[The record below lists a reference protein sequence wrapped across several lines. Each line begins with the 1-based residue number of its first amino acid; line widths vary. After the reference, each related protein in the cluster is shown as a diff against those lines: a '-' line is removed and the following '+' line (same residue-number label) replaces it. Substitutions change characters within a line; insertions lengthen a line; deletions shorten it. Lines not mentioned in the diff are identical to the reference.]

1 MTETVRQPPRTAR
14 AHSARRPAEDLRPGI
29 APASR
34 AWRPAEAVAGLAF
47 GALSRLR
54 GARIF
59 HPDGVGYTG
68 VLQVEEERTD
78 YPGVA
83 LLERPGEHRALLR
96 FSRAAG
102 LPEPLPDAL
111 GIAIRLLDVHGPS
124 RHQDFLLVTS
134 ADGLLLHHLLLPSIR
149 GFFGQSF
156 SSLLLYR
163 IGGKLRLV
171 GATPA
176 ARPAQ
181 REARGS
187 LAELTTLADRGDL
200 GFDLSLAPL
209 TGRWRSVAHLRVD
222 DRLPDD
228 TTERLAFT
236 PWNTGGG
243 IEPAGPLMGIRLAA
257 YRASQRG
264 RGLRPGEIPSGSR

>member
-1 MTETVRQPPRTAR
+1 M
-14 AHSARRPAEDLRPGI
+14 PADERG
-29 APASR
+29 AGVASDSGTWGPVD
-34 AWRPAEAVAGLAF
+34 ALTGLAF
-47 GALSRLR
+47 VALSRLR

-59 HPDGVGYTG
+59 HPHGIGYTG
-68 VLQVEEERTD
+68 VLQVEEAQPD

-83 LLERPGEHRALLR
+83 LLERPGEHHALVR

-111 GIAIRLLDVHGPS
+111 GIAVRLLDVHGPN

-134 ADGLLLHHLLLPSIR
+134 ADRPLAHHLLLPAVR

-163 IGGKLRLV
+163 FGGKLRLV
-171 GATPA
+171 GAAPA

-181 REARGS
+181 RETRGALPELAR
-187 LAELTTLADRGDL
+187 LADRGDL
-200 GFDLSLAPL
+200 GFDLALAPP
-209 TGRWRSVAHLRVD
+209 TGRWRFVAHLRVD

-243 IEPAGPLMGIRLAA
+243 IRPAGPLMGIRRVA

-264 RGLRPGEIPSGSR
+264 RGLQPDEIP